1 MKRVPID
8 KIKAGMVINKDVLGI
23 NGTML
28 LYKGYMIENEMLLKK
43 LLLNHN
49 IEEIE
54 IKSEEDTNINSSN
67 LVKTKINKDE
77 EISKDDLLKIQRE
90 LEVTEFK
97 ESFEEVVDH
106 LKTDFQDI
114 IDGKEVEKDELQKR
128 TQIAWDYDNKA
139 FSILQFI
146 SKIKNENFSVYAH
159 STNLALISYTIGKWI
174 NLDKEQLEE
183 LTLSALL
190 SDIGRYKVLEELVEN
205 IGYDEE
211 KQRELMNKYPKYS
224 YELIQDMN
232 FISKDVKDAVLYH
245 NERYDGSGYPG
256 ILSKDDIPLYS
267 RIIAI
272 AIVYDTLTSETSY
285 RKKNT
290 PFDAIRILETEYV
303 EKLDIKI
310 LYNFLH
316 RIGSSF
322 VGSEVKLSDGRIGEV
337 VFVPEEGIY
346 KPYIRIKNT
355 NEILNLNNKEYR
367 NINVTDMI

>member
-8 KIKAGMVINKDVLGI
+8 KIKTGMVINKDVLGI

-28 LYKGYMIENEMLLKK
+28 LYKGYVIENEILLKK
-43 LLLNHN
+43 LLLNHE
-49 IEEIE
+49 IEHIE
-54 IKSEEDTNINSSN
+54 IKSEETKKIKTSN
-67 LVKTKINKDE
+67 RVETKIVKNEDM
-77 EISKDDLLKIQRE
+77 SKEDLLKIQRE
-90 LEVTEFK
+90 LEVNDFK
-97 ESFEEVVDH
+97 ESFEDVVEN

-114 IDGKEVEKDELQKR
+114 IDGKDVNKEQLQER
-128 TQIAWDYDNKA
+128 TKIAWDYDNKA
-139 FSILQFI
+139 LSILQFI

-174 NLDKEQLEE
+174 NLSKDELEE

-190 SDIGRYKVLEELVEN
+190 SDIGRYKVLEELIEN
-205 IGYDEE
+205 ISYDEE

-232 FISKDVKDAVLYH
+232 FISKNVKEAVLYH

-256 ILSKDDIPLYS
+256 ILSGDDIPLYS
-267 RIIAI
+267 RIISI
-272 AIVYDTLTSETSY
+272 AIVYNTLTSETSY

-290 PFDAIRILETEYV
+290 PFDAIKILETEYV

-322 VGSEVKLSDGRIGEV
+322 VGSEVKLSDGRTGEV

-355 NEILNLNNKEYR
+355 DQILNLNNKEYR
-367 NINVTDMI
+367 NINVIDMI

>member
-54 IKSEEDTNINSSN
+54 IKSEEETNINSSN